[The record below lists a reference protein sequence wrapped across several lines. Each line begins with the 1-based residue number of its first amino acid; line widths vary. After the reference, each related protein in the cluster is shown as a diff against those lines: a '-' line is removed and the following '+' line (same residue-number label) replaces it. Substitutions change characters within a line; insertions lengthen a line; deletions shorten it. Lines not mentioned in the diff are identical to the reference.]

1 MRSSGWLVVLAAC
14 ADNRALPPP
23 VVDASCGDACP
34 PTCDVVLTGNFDE
47 TTSSLNACPSLR
59 IGGPTDEDVILA
71 FAIPSPTLGTSFG
84 VQIDIGAMPVA
95 GELSSEI
102 VAGWSAI
109 AIESVLPNGACVFL
123 AGATTTPAGYFTMT
137 LASIEPTAPTSAHG
151 TFDMALSVL
160 PRTTDQGVQT
170 DCGPGTTEEL
180 TVRF

>member
-1 MRSSGWLVVLAAC
+1 MKRIWLLVFAAC
-14 ADNRALPPP
+14 GDNRALPAP

-34 PTCDVVLTGNFDE
+34 PTCDVLLTGNFDE
-47 TTSSLNACPSLR
+47 ATSSLAACPSLR
-59 IGGPTDEDVILA
+59 IGGPNDEDVLLA

-84 VQIDIGAMPVA
+84 VQIDIGATPVA
-95 GELSSEI
+95 GELSSET
-102 VAGWSAI
+102 VTGWSAI

-137 LASIEPTAPTSAHG
+137 LASIDQNDQTSAHG
-151 TFDMALSVL
+151 TLDMTLSVL

-170 DCGPGTTEEL
+170 DCGRGTTEQL